1 MKHAKYLLLLALC
14 LALTAC
20 GSKPAASSGDSTS
33 SGSGV
38 SSSAPGSSQPEPESS
53 APDVPDEPEEP
64 EEPDASQPEEHA
76 PLTAEDKAAAY
87 DAACDYYLG
96 TVFDVQGL
104 TEIGL
109 RAGEITFQ
117 VSCTKG
123 GAKVDPDRTI
133 SLARENGAWTVVSEG
148 Y

>member
-20 GSKPAASSGDSTS
+20 GPKPAASSGDSTS
-33 SGSGV
+33 SGSGA

-64 EEPDASQPEEHA
+64 DASQPEEPA

>member
-1 MKHAKYLLLLALC
+1 MKWKWPEAAQRWKGALRRYQYVLLVIAVGAVLLLLP
-14 LALTAC
+14 T
-20 GSKPAASSGDSTS
+20 GGRDS
-33 SGSGV
+33 
-38 SSSAPGSSQPEPESS
+38 PQ
-53 APDVPDEPEEP
+53 PEEP
-64 EEPDASQPEEHA
+64 A

-109 RAGEITFQ
+109 RAGELTFQ

>member
-1 MKHAKYLLLLALC
+1 MKKLIALCMAAALC
-14 LALTAC
+14 LSALSAC
-20 GSKPAASSGDSTS
+20 GPKPAASSGGSTS
-33 SGSGV
+33 SGSGA
-38 SSSAPGSSQPEPESS
+38 SSSAPGSSQPEPGQS
-53 APDVPDEPEEP
+53 APDESKPDISA
-64 EEPDASQPEEHA
+64 PDISQPEEPA

>member
-20 GSKPAASSGDSTS
+20 GPKPAASSGDSTS
-33 SGSGV
+33 SGSGT
-38 SSSAPGSSQPEPESS
+38 SSSAPGSSQPEPGQS
-53 APDVPDEPEEP
+53 APDESKPDVSA
-64 EEPDASQPEEHA
+64 PDISQPEEPA

>member
-20 GSKPAASSGDSTS
+20 GPKPAASSGGSTS

-38 SSSAPGSSQPEPESS
+38 SSSAPGSSQPEPGQS
-53 APDVPDEPEEP
+53 APDESKPDISA
-64 EEPDASQPEEHA
+64 PDISQPEEPA

-117 VSCTKG
+117 VSCSKG

>member
-20 GSKPAASSGDSTS
+20 GPKPAASSGGSTS

-38 SSSAPGSSQPEPESS
+38 SSSAPGTSQPEPGQS
-53 APDVPDEPEEP
+53 APDESEPDISA
-64 EEPDASQPEEHA
+64 PDASQPEEPA

>member
-1 MKHAKYLLLLALC
+1 MKHAKYLLLALC

-20 GSKPAASSGDSTS
+20 GPKPAASSEGSATL
-33 SGSGV
+33 GSG
-38 SSSAPGSSQPEPESS
+38 ASQPEPGPA
-53 APDVPDEPEEP
+53 APDVP
-64 EEPDASQPEEHA
+64 EPDVSAPDISQPEEPA

>member
-20 GSKPAASSGDSTS
+20 GPKPAASSGGSTS
-33 SGSGV
+33 SGSGA
-38 SSSAPGSSQPEPESS
+38 SSSAPGSSQPEPGQS
-53 APDVPDEPEEP
+53 APDESKPDISA
-64 EEPDASQPEEHA
+64 PDISQPEEPA

>member
-1 MKHAKYLLLLALC
+1 MKHSKYLLLLALC
-14 LALTAC
+14 LALAAC
-20 GSKPAASSGDSTS
+20 GPKPAASSGDSTS
-33 SGSGV
+33 SGSGA
-38 SSSAPGSSQPEPESS
+38 SSSAPGSSQPEPGQSAPNESKPDVS
-53 APDVPDEPEEP
+53 APDI
-64 EEPDASQPEEHA
+64 SQPEEPA

>member
-14 LALTAC
+14 LALAAC
-20 GSKPAASSGDSTS
+20 GPKPAASSGDSTS

-38 SSSAPGSSQPEPESS
+38 SSSAPGSSQPEPGQS
-53 APDVPDEPEEP
+53 APDESEPDISA
-64 EEPDASQPEEHA
+64 PDASQPEEPA

>member
-20 GSKPAASSGDSTS
+20 GPKPAASSGGSTS
-33 SGSGV
+33 SGSGA
-38 SSSAPGSSQPEPESS
+38 SSSAPGSSQPEPGQS
-53 APDVPDEPEEP
+53 APDESKPDISA
-64 EEPDASQPEEHA
+64 PDISQPEEPA

-104 TEIGL
+104 TEIGI

>member
-1 MKHAKYLLLLALC
+1 MKRTLSLLLTAALSLTLLAG
-14 LALTAC
+14 C
-20 GSKPAASSGDSTS
+20 GPKPAASSGASTS
-33 SGSGV
+33 SGSGA
-38 SSSAPGSSQPEPESS
+38 SSSAPGSSQPEPGQSAPNESKPDVS
-53 APDVPDEPEEP
+53 APDI
-64 EEPDASQPEEHA
+64 SQPEEPA

>member
-20 GSKPAASSGDSTS
+20 GSKPAASSGGSTS

-38 SSSAPGSSQPEPESS
+38 SSSAPGSSQPEPGQSAPNESKPDVS
-53 APDVPDEPEEP
+53 APDI
-64 EEPDASQPEEHA
+64 SQPEEPA